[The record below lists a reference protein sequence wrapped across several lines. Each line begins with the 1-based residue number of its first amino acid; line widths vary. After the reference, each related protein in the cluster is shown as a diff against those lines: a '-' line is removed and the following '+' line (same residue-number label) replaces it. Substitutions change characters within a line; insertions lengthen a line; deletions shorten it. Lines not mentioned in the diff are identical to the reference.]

1 MSEILFLFMYSGI
14 LQEGMNKINGPI
26 IWSITCSPLYS
37 IFVYIWFIFDHIW
50 RRKKLTVNYT
60 AINGE
65 PPPTMQSTSNYTLIN
80 VPLYLSIF
88 DLIFRVFVSKR
99 SAYCFVR
106 KVLCVLSYSFSL
118 FRTHVKLL
126 LNIPFLLHICEKCST
141 FAARM

>member
-1 MSEILFLFMYSGI
+1 MV
-14 LQEGMNKINGPI
+14 Q
-26 IWSITCSPLYS
+26 LYGQLHVPPYIVYLS
-37 IFVYIWFIFDHIW
+37 IFGSYLTIFGEE
-50 RRKKLTVNYT
+50 KKLTVNYT

-106 KVLCVLSYSFSL
+106 KVLL
-118 FRTHVKLL
+118 FMFISKYFIIKIKTYIFVYR
-126 LNIPFLLHICEKCST
+126 
-141 FAARM
+141 